1 MSISSSTSQVRRGHH
16 DSPAQ
21 KSGERRLVSGL
32 LLLILLAGFVLR
44 VWHID
49 WADGQ
54 LPHPDERSTVAYYA
68 PSIQMPPEGVS
79 LLDKRQSPL
88 NPLWNVQDQERRSY
102 TYGHFP
108 LYLLVLAANA
118 FHAAAPLA
126 EQLGAPAEL
135 VETLRTANGVPGF
148 AIVGRLLMAI
158 GDTVTVLFVYLLAER
173 TYRRRDGRRAPWV
186 GLLAAA
192 FSAFTVLQI
201 QLSHFFAVDPISTT
215 FTAMALY
222 GALRMAEGRNGWA
235 IFTGIGAGLAIAS
248 KFSALPI
255 LAAPITAGLLFWW
268 QQRRT
273 HPSADSA
280 FIVHRSSFIV
290 PAALLALLALA
301 VALLTFAI
309 TSPFAILDW
318 ANFSHAVLTEQGAMV
333 RGAADFPFTRQY
345 RGTIPF
351 LYQIEQL
358 VRWGIG
364 WPLGL
369 LAFASFA
376 WALVKL
382 LIGRARPGEWIILS
396 WVVPYFVLTGLFLA
410 KFIRYMV
417 PVTPFLMVFA
427 AGLIAAIWARGEA
440 KEGKRGKAGE
450 EVRPG
455 SGSEGQEESG
465 VAQDQPASAHRS
477 SLWHWL
483 AAGMAAVALLGAIL
497 WSLAYVNGVYNN
509 THPWIK
515 ASRWIYANIP
525 DGSTIAWEQWDDS
538 LPYDLPEPSSH
549 RGRYHFIDWGPFEED
564 TAEKFERLKAT
575 LREAD
580 VLALSSNRIY
590 GAVDNLPERYP
601 MTNRYYQLLFDGQL
615 GFELALEEFNSPGL
629 LGIAIDDRSADESF
643 TLYDHPR
650 VLVFRKV
657 RDLSDAEWDALLGG
671 SWQGAR
677 PWYVGEETFLQRIWP
692 SGSDKGS
699 SEGPKPEPGPGQGKS
714 LLLAEP
720 VDQLPVV
727 QDFRWNQVAS
737 ASTPLAVLVWWL
749 AVSLLGWAAWPITF
763 GLFRSLHDRGYLLAR
778 SLGWLL
784 LGWLVW
790 IGASLRV
797 VQFRTPVVFA
807 ALGLIAL
814 LSLLLWLRQR
824 AAMAQF
830 WRQQKRLVLGGEAL
844 FAAAFLLF
852 VLFRIANP
860 DIWQPWNGGEKFM
873 EFAFLNAI
881 LRSPYFPPLDP
892 YFAGGV
898 INYYYYGL
906 YLVAVL
912 VKLTGIASSVAF
924 NLAIPTVFALAVVN
938 VWSLAF
944 NLALRLQ
951 PSPPAPLPGGEGS
964 QRARPASG
972 SPLPVGEGLGVR
984 AYPADGSPPPT
995 DGSPLP
1001 ASGSPLPGGE
1011 GPGVRA
1017 HSAADSPPPASG
1029 SPLPLGEGLGVRAHS
1044 ADDSPPPTDGS
1055 PLPPGEGLGVRV
1067 RPAALTAL
1075 LAAFFVAMLGNVDGG
1090 GQMVRKLADL
1100 SSSSFESNLPGV
1112 QTAVRAAGGLL
1123 KVLGP
1128 EKLPSYNYWD
1138 PSRVIPN
1145 TINEFPYWSFLFA
1158 DLHPH
1163 MIGIGF
1169 TVLFLA
1175 LLWSLLV
1182 GASRRPAP
1190 AMADSARAWAGYV
1203 VRAATGDGLYLVLA
1217 LALGAL
1223 AVINTWDLPTYF
1235 GLAVLIWL
1243 MREWQAG
1250 RLVAAPLQALVRTGL
1265 FAAGLLGGALL
1276 LYLPF
1281 FANYQAL
1288 ASSGVGVTPQA
1299 SELGKWL
1306 NMWGFF
1312 GFLAVSFVLV
1322 ELRRR
1327 GSRYGED
1334 AYSTSGA
1341 GSRYGEDAYSTSG
1354 AGSRYGEDAYST
1366 GGVGSRYGEDACSTS
1381 GAGSRYGEDAYSTGG
1396 AGRDPLLLRWLR
1408 VALNHLAGLGRLVE
1422 LTPRL
1427 SLNALLAIGVA
1438 VAAAVALL
1446 AVQRAVAAVLLLP
1459 LLAAFLLLW
1468 RHTRQAEVRFVSALV
1483 FTGLLVLFGVELFYL
1498 KDHLQGG
1505 DWRRMNTLFK
1515 FYIQVWVMLGLAVA
1529 VALPGIWDFI
1539 RRRWQPVWR
1548 VLWLAVF
1555 GYLLFLSL
1563 VFLVLGTPMRLD
1575 DRFPARG
1582 VSANRPPVGTLDG
1595 MAYMQ
1600 AGVYTWHPDPGLAA
1614 STPIELRYD
1623 YDALRWML
1631 DNVEGA
1637 PVVAEALIGYY
1648 REGGL
1653 RVASFTGFP
1662 TLLGFHQEGEQR
1674 YGWQTGPRRSL
1685 AEEFWNSTDIARTQ
1699 QLIAEL
1705 GIDYIYV
1712 GQLERIVYP
1721 AESLA
1726 KFEQMAQAGTLQVVY
1741 ANDQVTIYR
1750 VNDE

>member
-1 MSISSSTSQVRRGHH
+1 MAMHSSTRQPARG
-16 DSPAQ
+16 
-21 KSGERRLVSGL
+21 RLVGGL

-54 LPHPDERSTVAYYA
+54 LPHPDERSTVAFYA
-68 PSIQMPPEGVS
+68 PTIKMPPEGVS

-88 NPLWNVQDQERRSY
+88 NPLWNVQTQERRSF

-108 LYLLVLAANA
+108 LYLLVLTANA
-118 FHAAAPLA
+118 LHELAPLA
-126 EQLGAPAEL
+126 ERLGASPEL

-148 AIVGRLLMAI
+148 AVVGRLIMAI
-158 GDTVTVLFVYLLAER
+158 GDIFTVLFVYLLAER
-173 TYRRRDGRRAPWV
+173 TYRRRNERHAPWV

-222 GALRMAEGRNGWA
+222 GALRMVEGRGDSRGTQGNPEELAIDEGSGRSVRSHRASFGWA

-248 KFSALPI
+248 KFSGLPI
-255 LAAPITAGLLFWW
+255 LAAPVAAGLLIWW
-268 QQRRT
+268 QGRSGHAARFT
-273 HPSADSA
+273 LHSSAL
-280 FIVHRSSFIV
+280 V
-290 PAALLALLALA
+290 PALVMTALALA
-301 VALLTFAI
+301 VAVLTFAV

-318 ANFSHAVLTEQGAMV
+318 ENFSRAVLTEQGAMV
-333 RGAADFPFTRQY
+333 RGVADFPFTRQY
-345 RGTIPF
+345 RGTTPY

-358 VRWGIG
+358 VRWGLG
-364 WPLGL
+364 WPLGI

-376 WALVKL
+376 WVLVKL
-382 LIGRARPGEWIILS
+382 VIGRARPGELIILS
-396 WVVPYFVLTGLFLA
+396 WVVPYFALTGLFLA
-410 KFIRYMV
+410 KFMRYMV

-427 AGLIAAIWARGEA
+427 AGLLAAMWRMG
-440 KEGKRGKAGE
+440 EGKVAKREQAGE
-450 EVRPG
+450 EEQKLAETGDRSERPADV
-455 SGSEGQEESG
+455 E
-465 VAQDQPASAHRS
+465 ALPAAPHASRFTLHAS
-477 SLWHWL
+477 PLWRWI
-483 AAGMAAVALLGAIL
+483 AAGIAAVALVGAIL
-497 WSLAYVNGVYNN
+497 WSLAYVNGVYND

-538 LPYDLPEPSSH
+538 LPYDLPEPNSS
-549 RGRYHFIDWGPFEED
+549 RGRYRFIDWGPFEED
-564 TAEKFERLKAT
+564 TAEKFERLKST
-575 LREAD
+575 LRQAD
-580 VLALSSNRIY
+580 VLVLSSNRIY

-601 MTNRYYQLLFDGQL
+601 MTNLYYQLLFDGQL
-615 GFELALEEFNSPGL
+615 GYELALEQVNSPRL
-629 LGIAIDDRSADESF
+629 FGIAIDDRNADESF

-650 VLVFRKV
+650 VLVFTKV

-671 SWQGAR
+671 SWEGAR
-677 PWYVGEETFLQRIWP
+677 PWYVGEPTFLQRIWP
-692 SGSDKGS
+692 GGERARAS
-699 SEGPKPEPGPGQGKS
+699 GPKPEPGPGQGKS
-714 LLLAEP
+714 LLLDGP
-720 VDQLPVV
+720 VGALPVV
-727 QDFRWNQVAS
+727 QDFRWNTLAS
-737 ASTPLAVLVWWL
+737 NSTPLAVLVWWF

-763 GLFRSLHDRGYLLAR
+763 SLFRSLHDRGYLLAR

-784 LGWLVW
+784 VGYVVW

-807 ALGLIAL
+807 ALGLMAL

-824 AAMAQF
+824 PAMAQF
-830 WRQQKRLVLGGEAL
+830 WREQKRLVLGGEAL

-852 VLFRIANP
+852 VFFRIANP
-860 DIWQPWNGGEKFM
+860 DIWQPWQGGEKFM

-881 LRSPYFPPLDP
+881 LRSPHFPPLDP

-898 INYYYYGL
+898 INYYYFGH

-938 VWSLAF
+938 VWSLAY
-944 NLALRLQ
+944 NLALRLRPRADISRTAPNH
-951 PSPPAPLPGGEGS
+951 PSTESSSHPVTL
-964 QRARPASG
+964 
-972 SPLPVGEGLGVR
+972 SPDHPVSSR
-984 AYPADGSPPPT
+984 
-995 DGSPLP
+995 
-1001 ASGSPLPGGE
+1001 
-1011 GPGVRA
+1011 R
-1017 HSAADSPPPASG
+1017 
-1029 SPLPLGEGLGVRAHS
+1029 
-1044 ADDSPPPTDGS
+1044 
-1055 PLPPGEGLGVRV
+1055 
-1067 RPAALTAL
+1067 AALTAL

-1090 GQMVRKLADL
+1090 GQLVRKLAAL
-1100 SSSSFESNLPGV
+1100 SGSSFESNLPGV
-1112 QTAVRAAGGLL
+1112 QTAVRAVGGLV
-1123 KVLGP
+1123 KVIGP
-1128 EKLPSYNYWD
+1128 ERLPGYNYWD

-1175 LLWSLLV
+1175 LAWSLLARN
-1182 GASRRPAP
+1182 GGRPAP
-1190 AMADSARAWAGYV
+1190 DLGDGWRSWAGYV
-1203 VRAATGDGLYLVLA
+1203 ARAATGDGLYVVLA

-1243 MREWQAG
+1243 MREWRAG
-1250 RLVAAPLQALVRTGL
+1250 RLRAAPLQALVRTGL
-1265 FAAGLLGGALL
+1265 FSVGLIGAALL
-1276 LYLPF
+1276 FYWPF

-1288 ASSGVGVTPQA
+1288 ASSGVGLVPDA
-1299 SELGKWL
+1299 SPLGKWL
-1306 NMWGFF
+1306 NMWGFLA
-1312 GFLAVSFVLV
+1312 FLAVSFALV

-1334 AYSTSGA
+1334 AYSTG
-1341 GSRYGEDAYSTSG
+1341 
-1354 AGSRYGEDAYST
+1354 
-1366 GGVGSRYGEDACSTS
+1366 GGVA
-1381 GAGSRYGEDAYSTGG
+1381 
-1396 AGRDPLLLRWLR
+1396 RDPLFLRWLR
-1408 VALNHLAGLGRLVE
+1408 LAMDRFSHLARLVQ
-1422 LTPRL
+1422 LTPQV
-1427 SLNALLAIGVA
+1427 SANSLLAVGVA
-1438 VAAAVALL
+1438 VAAAVALI
-1446 AVQRAVAAVLLLP
+1446 VIDRAVAGVLLLP

-1468 RHTRQAEVRFVSALV
+1468 RRSVPREALFVAALV
-1483 FTGLLVLFGVELFYL
+1483 FTGLLVLFGVEIFYL

-1515 FYIQVWVMLGLAVA
+1515 FYIQVWVMLALALA

-1539 RRRWQPVWR
+1539 RRRWGRVWR
-1548 VLWLAVF
+1548 ALWAAGFV
-1555 GYLLFLSL
+1555 YLLALSL
-1563 VFLVLGTPMRLD
+1563 VFLVAGTPTRLN
-1575 DRFPARG
+1575 DRFPEG
-1582 VSANRPPVGTLDG
+1582 VNGTNRPPIGTLDG

-1600 AGVYTWHPDPGLAA
+1600 AGTYTWHPDPAQA
-1614 STPIELRYD
+1614 PTSRIELRHD

-1631 DNVEGA
+1631 DNIEGT

-1674 YGWQTGPRRSL
+1674 YGWQTGPRRSQ
-1685 AEEFWNSTDIARTQ
+1685 AEQFWRTTDVTEAQ
-1699 QLIAEL
+1699 QLMAEM
-1705 GIDYIYV
+1705 GIEYIYL

-1721 AESLA
+1721 AEGLA
-1726 KFEQMAQAGTLQVVY
+1726 KFEHMAAEGLLEVVY
-1741 ANDQVTIYR
+1741 SNEQVTIYQVAAR
-1750 VNDE
+1750 

>member
-1 MSISSSTSQVRRGHH
+1 MAITPSSPKAQRGW
-16 DSPAQ
+16 
-21 KSGERRLVSGL
+21 LVGGL
-32 LLLILLAGFVLR
+32 MLLILLAGFVLR

-54 LPHPDERSTVAYYA
+54 LPHPDERSTVAFYA
-68 PSIQMPPEGVS
+68 PSIHLPPDGVS

-88 NPLWNVQDQERRSY
+88 NPLWNVQTEERRSF

-108 LYLLVLAANA
+108 LYLLVLTANA
-118 FHAAAPLA
+118 FHELAPLA
-126 EQLGAPAEL
+126 ERLGASPEL
-135 VETLRTANGVPGF
+135 VETLRMANGVPGF
-148 AIVGRLLMAI
+148 AVVGRLLMAI

-215 FTAMALY
+215 FTAVALY
-222 GALRMAEGRNGWA
+222 GALRMAEGRGEGNGGNEGAEGNSEELEDASSGRSMRSRRASLGWA
-235 IFTGIGAGLAIAS
+235 IFTGVGVGLAIAS

-255 LAAPITAGLLFWW
+255 LAAPVAAGLLLWW
-268 QQRRT
+268 NQRRT
-273 HPSADSA
+273 HPSGDSS
-280 FIVHRSSFIV
+280 FIIHRSSFIL
-290 PAALLALLALA
+290 PSLTAMLLALA
-301 VALLTFAI
+301 VAVLTFAV

-318 ANFSHAVLTEQGAMV
+318 ENFSRAVLTEQGAMV
-333 RGAADFPFTRQY
+333 RGMADFPFTRQY
-345 RGTIPF
+345 RGTTPY

-364 WPLGL
+364 WPLGI

-376 WALVKL
+376 WVLVKL
-382 LIGRARPGEWIILS
+382 VIGRARPGELIILS
-396 WVVPYFVLTGLFLA
+396 WVVPYFALTGLFLA
-410 KFIRYMV
+410 KFMRYMV

-427 AGLIAAIWARGEA
+427 AGLIAAIWARGEG
-440 KEGKRGKAGE
+440 KERKRGKEGRE
-450 EVRPG
+450 G
-455 SGSEGQEESG
+455 QKGSEAESQANELG
-465 VAQDQPASAHRS
+465 DGDDRSLSTVHRS
-477 SLWHWL
+477 PFWRWL
-483 AAGMAAVALLGAIL
+483 AGGIAVVALLGAIL

-525 DGSTIAWEQWDDS
+525 LDSTIAWEQWDDS
-538 LPYDLPEPSSH
+538 LPYDLPEPDSS
-549 RGRYHFIDWGPFEED
+549 RGRFRFIDWGPFEED
-564 TAEKFERLKAT
+564 TPEKFERLKAT

-601 MTNRYYQLLFDGQL
+601 MTNRYYQLLFDGKL
-615 GFELALEEFNSPGL
+615 GYELALEQVNSPRLFGV
-629 LGIAIDDRSADESF
+629 AIDDRNADESF

-671 SWQGAR
+671 SWIGAQ

-692 SGSDKGS
+692 SGGGKANVS
-699 SEGPKPEPGPGQGKS
+699 GPKPEPQPGEGKS
-714 LLLAEP
+714 LLLDSP
-720 VDQLPVV
+720 VSELPVV
-727 QDFRWNQVAS
+727 QDFRWNTLAS
-737 ASTPLAVLVWWL
+737 RSTPLAVLAWWL

-763 GLFRSLHDRGYLLAR
+763 GLFRSLHDRGYLLSR

-784 LGWLVW
+784 VGWLVW

-797 VQFRTPVVFA
+797 VQFRTMWIAA
-807 ALGLIAL
+807 ALALMAL
-814 LSLLLWLRQR
+814 LSLLLWRRQR
-824 AAMAQF
+824 GDMAQF
-830 WRQQKRLVLGGEAL
+830 WRENIRLVLGGEAL

-898 INYYYYGL
+898 INYYYYGH

-944 NLALRLQ
+944 NLALRVL
-951 PSPPAPLPGGEGS
+951 PSPL
-964 QRARPASG
+964 
-972 SPLPVGEGLGVR
+972 
-984 AYPADGSPPPT
+984 T
-995 DGSPLP
+995 PLP
-1001 ASGSPLPGGE
+1001 AGEGEAIPTGARSPLPGGE
-1011 GPGVRA
+1011 GEARVAGSALPSPLTPLPGGEGEA
-1017 HSAADSPPPASG
+1017 GAC
-1029 SPLPLGEGLGVRAHS
+1029 SPLPQ
-1044 ADDSPPPTDGS
+1044 
-1055 PLPPGEGLGVRV
+1055 GEGLGVRV

-1090 GQMVRKLADL
+1090 SQIVRKLAAL
-1100 SSSSFESNLPGV
+1100 SGSGFESNLPGV
-1112 QTAVRAAGGLL
+1112 QTAVRAVGGLA
-1123 KVLGP
+1123 KVIGP
-1128 EKLPSYNYWD
+1128 ERLPGYNYWD

-1175 LLWSLLV
+1175 LAWSLLA
-1182 GASRRPAP
+1182 GRSALRAP
-1190 AMADSARAWAGYV
+1190 GMADGWRVWTGYV
-1203 VRAATGDGLYLVLA
+1203 VRAATGDGLYVVLA
-1217 LALGAL
+1217 LTLGAL

-1243 MREWQAG
+1243 LREWQVG
-1250 RLVAAPLQALVRTGL
+1250 RLTAAPGQAIVRTLL
-1265 FAAGLLGGALL
+1265 FSAGLLGMALL

-1288 ASSGVGVTPQA
+1288 ASSGVGLVPQS

-1306 NMWGFF
+1306 NMWGFL
-1312 GFLAVSFVLV
+1312 GFMAVSFVLMA
-1322 ELRRR
+1322 LRQR
-1327 GSRYGED
+1327 GSRYG
-1334 AYSTSGA
+1334 A
-1341 GSRYGEDAYSTSG
+1341 
-1354 AGSRYGEDAYST
+1354 
-1366 GGVGSRYGEDACSTS
+1366 DACSTS
-1381 GAGSRYGEDAYSTGG
+1381 GDPADACLASEGVV
-1396 AGRDPLLLRWLR
+1396 RDPAMLRWLR
-1408 VALNHLAGLGRLVE
+1408 LALDRFSQLARLVQ
-1422 LTPRL
+1422 LTPRV
-1427 SLNALLAIGVA
+1427 SANSLLALGVA
-1438 VAAAVALL
+1438 VAAAVALI
-1446 AVQRAVAAVLLLP
+1446 VVDRAVAGMLLLP

-1468 RHTRQAEVRFVSALV
+1468 RRSVPREALFVTALV
-1483 FTGLLVLFGVELFYL
+1483 FTGLLVLFGVEVFYL

-1515 FYIQVWVMLGLAVA
+1515 FYIQVWVMLALAAA
-1529 VALPGIWDFI
+1529 VALPGIWDFV
-1539 RRRWQPVWR
+1539 RRRWRPVWR
-1548 VLWLAVF
+1548 VLWTVGF
-1555 GYLLFLSL
+1555 VYLLGLSL
-1563 VFLVLGTPMRLD
+1563 IFLVAGTPARLN
-1575 DRFPARG
+1575 DRFPEG
-1582 VSANRPPVGTLDG
+1582 LSDPNRPALGTLDG

-1600 AGVYTWHPDPGLAA
+1600 AGTYTWHPDPAQA
-1614 STPIELRYD
+1614 PTTRIELRHD

-1631 DNVEGA
+1631 DNIEGT

-1674 YGWQTGPRRSL
+1674 YGWQTGPRRSQ
-1685 AEEFWNSTDIARTQ
+1685 AEEFWNTTDATRTQ

-1705 GIDYIYV
+1705 GIDYIYL

-1726 KFEQMAQAGTLQVVY
+1726 KFQQMAQDGLLEVVY
-1741 ANDQVTIYR
+1741 ANEQVTIYR
-1750 VNDE
+1750 TAER

>member
-1 MSISSSTSQVRRGHH
+1 MPNPAEPPAAQHPPSPEPVAAQELGHAEPPAAQHPPSPQPRR
-16 DSPAQ
+16 AW
-21 KSGERRLVSGL
+21 LVGGL
-32 LLLILLAGFVLR
+32 LLLILLTGFVLR

-54 LPHPDERSTVAYYA
+54 LPHPDERSTVAFYA

-88 NPLWNVQDQERRSY
+88 NPLWNVQSQERRSY

-108 LYLLVLAANA
+108 LYLLVLTANA
-118 FHAAAPLA
+118 FHAIAPLA
-126 EQLGAPAEL
+126 EQLGAPAAW

-148 AIVGRLLMAI
+148 AVVGRLLMAI
-158 GDTVTVLFVYLLAER
+158 ADTFTVLFVYLLAER
-173 TYRRRDGRRAPWV
+173 TYRRRDDRRAPWV

-222 GALRMAEGRNGWA
+222 GALRMAEGRGDTEASSENLETTASSDSSDRPVAGQGVHWGWA
-235 IFTGIGAGLAIAS
+235 VFAGVGAGLAIAS

-255 LAAPITAGLLFWW
+255 LAAPVAAGLLHWW
-268 QQRRT
+268 QVR
-273 HPSADSA
+273 HAPSSDDAAPS
-280 FIVHRSSFIV
+280 VRRSSLIL
-290 PAALLALLALA
+290 PALLMTLLALA
-301 VALLTFAI
+301 VAVITFAV

-318 ANFSHAVLTEQGAMV
+318 ESFSRAVLTEQGAMV

-345 RGTIPF
+345 RGTIPY
-351 LYQIEQL
+351 LYQVEQL
-358 VRWGIG
+358 LRWGIG

-369 LAFASFA
+369 LAFAGFA

-382 LIGRARPGEWIILS
+382 VIGRARPGELIILS
-396 WVVPYFVLTGLFLA
+396 WVVPYFALTGLFLA
-410 KFIRYMV
+410 KFMRYMV

-427 AGLIAAIWARGEA
+427 AGLIAAMWRLGDDRSLSTAR
-440 KEGKRGKAGE
+440 
-450 EVRPG
+450 
-455 SGSEGQEESG
+455 
-465 VAQDQPASAHRS
+465 RS
-477 SLWHWL
+477 PLWRWL
-483 AAGMAAVALLGAIL
+483 AGGIAAIALLGAIL
-497 WSLAYVNGVYNN
+497 WSLAYVNGVYND

-525 DGSTIAWEQWDDS
+525 TGSTIAWEQWDDS
-538 LPYDLPEPSSH
+538 LPYDLPEPESY
-549 RGRYHFIDWGPFEED
+549 RGRYRFIDWGPFEED
-564 TAEKFERLKAT
+564 TAEKFERLKST

-590 GAVDNLPERYP
+590 GAVDNLPARYP

-615 GFELALEEFNSPGL
+615 GYELALEEFNSPRL
-629 LGIAIDDRSADESF
+629 LGIAIDDRAADESF

-657 RDLSDAEWDALLGG
+657 RELSDAEWDALLGN
-671 SWQGAR
+671 SWLGAQ
-677 PWYVGEETFLQRIWP
+677 PWDVGEETFLQRIWP
-692 SGSDKGS
+692 DS
-699 SEGPKPEPGPGQGKS
+699 SKSAAGAAPKPEPEPGEGKS

-720 VDQLPVV
+720 LSQLPVV
-727 QDFRWNQVAS
+727 QDFRWNRLAS
-737 ASTPLAVLVWWL
+737 SSTPLAVLVWWL
-749 AVSLLGWAAWPITF
+749 AISLIGWIAWPLTF
-763 GLFRSLHDRGYLLAR
+763 SLFRSMHDRGYLLSR

-797 VQFRTPVVFA
+797 VQFRTPVIAA
-807 ALGLIAL
+807 ALGLMAL
-814 LSLLLWLRQR
+814 LSLILWLRRR

-830 WRQQKRLVLGGEAL
+830 WRQQKRLILGGEAL

-852 VLFRIANP
+852 VAFRIANP

-906 YLVAVL
+906 YLVAL
-912 VKLTGIASSVAF
+912 LIKLTGIASSVAF

-938 VWSLAF
+938 VWSLAY
-944 NLALRLQ
+944 NLARRGRPERAAEAPDQ
-951 PSPPAPLPGGEGS
+951 APEASGDPDAPASS
-964 QRARPASG
+964 QRRPA
-972 SPLPVGEGLGVR
+972 LV
-984 AYPADGSPPPT
+984 
-995 DGSPLP
+995 
-1001 ASGSPLPGGE
+1001 
-1011 GPGVRA
+1011 
-1017 HSAADSPPPASG
+1017 
-1029 SPLPLGEGLGVRAHS
+1029 
-1044 ADDSPPPTDGS
+1044 
-1055 PLPPGEGLGVRV
+1055 
-1067 RPAALTAL
+1067 AL
-1075 LAAFFVAMLGNVDGG
+1075 LASFFVAMLGNVDGG
-1090 GQMVRKLADL
+1090 AQMVRKLAAL
-1100 SSSSFESNLPGV
+1100 SGSSFESNLPGL
-1112 QTAVRAAGGLL
+1112 QTAVTAAGGLV

-1128 EKLPSYNYWD
+1128 ERLPSYAYWD
-1138 PSRVIPN
+1138 PSRVIPE

-1175 LLWSLLV
+1175 LAWSMLTS
-1182 GASRRPAP
+1182 ARRPAP
-1190 AMADSARAWAGYV
+1190 ALAEGWRAWTGYV
-1203 VRAATGDGLYLVLA
+1203 VAAATGDGLYLALA
-1217 LALGAL
+1217 LVLGAL

-1243 MREWQAG
+1243 MREWRAG
-1250 RLVAAPLQALVRTGL
+1250 RLAASPVQTLVRAAL
-1265 FAAGLLGGALL
+1265 FAGGLLAGALL

-1288 ASSGVGVTPQA
+1288 ASSGVGVTPRS

-1306 NMWGFF
+1306 NVWGFL
-1312 GFLAVSFVLV
+1312 GFLTLSFVAV

-1327 GSRYGED
+1327 GSRHGADGSRYGAD
-1334 AYSTSGA
+1334 AYSTDGAPRGLSSGLRA
-1341 GSRYGEDAYSTSG
+1341 DDSHEGNDSQRIETQESRYGADGSRYGADAYSTHGASRGLSSG
-1354 AGSRYGEDAYST
+1354 LRADDSHEGNDSQRIETQESRHGADAYST
-1366 GGVGSRYGEDACSTS
+1366 D
-1381 GAGSRYGEDAYSTGG
+1381 GAP
-1396 AGRDPLLLRWLR
+1396 RDPLFLRWLR
-1408 VALNHLAGLGRLVE
+1408 LALDDLNRLPRLAQR
-1422 LTPRL
+1422 TQRL
-1427 SLNALLAIGVA
+1427 SLNSLLA
-1438 VAAAVALL
+1438 VAAAAAVAVLL
-1446 AVQRAVAAVLLLP
+1446 LLIDRQVAAVLLLP

-1468 RHTRQAEVRFVSALV
+1468 RHSAERETQFVAALV

-1515 FYIQVWVMLGLAVA
+1515 FYIQVWVMLALAAA
-1529 VALPGIWDFI
+1529 VALPDIWRFI
-1539 RRRWQPVWR
+1539 RRRWGPVWR
-1548 VLWLAVF
+1548 VLWGVIFVWLLA
-1555 GYLLFLSL
+1555 LSL
-1563 VFLVLGTPMRLD
+1563 VFLVLGTPMRLK
-1575 DRFPARG
+1575 DRFPENSSG
-1582 VSANRPPVGTLDG
+1582 ANQPPVGTLDG

-1600 AGVYTWHPDPGLAA
+1600 VGTYTWHPDPALAP
-1614 STPIELRYD
+1614 TTRIELRHD

-1631 DNVEGA
+1631 DHIEGA

-1674 YGWQTGPRRSL
+1674 YGWQTGARRSQ
-1685 AEEFWNSTDIARTQ
+1685 AEAFWNTTDVAQAQ
-1699 QLIAEL
+1699 QLMAEL
-1705 GIDYIYV
+1705 GIDYIYI

-1726 KFEQMAQAGTLQVVY
+1726 KFEQMAAAGLLEVAY
-1741 ANDQVTIYR
+1741 SNDQVTLYR
-1750 VNDE
+1750 VTGD